1 MTTGQGRL
9 LFRLLACHLSALGLL
24 GLSVSPW
31 FPFSRAEA
39 HAIIVESDPQ
49 HGSIVRPPK
58 RVVLRFN
65 SRLEKG
71 LCSVL
76 LIGPQRRTILL
87 LRQDEKAGVDTLIY
101 DVPELPPGDYLLR
114 WKVLAADGHVT
125 EGVVPF
131 QVGAEAVRK

>member
-1 MTTGQGRL
+1 
-9 LFRLLACHLSALGLL
+9 
-24 GLSVSPW
+24 
-31 FPFSRAEA
+31 
-39 HAIIVESDPQ
+39 
-49 HGSIVRPPK
+49 
-58 RVVLRFN
+58 VVLRFN

-87 LRQDEKAGVDTLIY
+87 LRQDEKAGVDSLIY
-101 DVPELPPGDYLLR
+101 GVPELPPGDYLLR

-131 QVGAEAVRK
+131 QVGAEAIRK